1 MPQAIHKMVGCICG
15 ITTCGRKP
23 AKLDRKNHQQDKS
36 NQKLRHC
43 LTQYGEEP
51 ADVVNYAFCLIA
63 ETIPIVIPRIAAR
76 SSDTDDSS
84 SVAGRKFWMILEI
97 DEPETIEVPKFP

>member
-1 MPQAIHKMVGCICG
+1 MP
-15 ITTCGRKP
+15 
-23 AKLDRKNHQQDKS
+23 
-36 NQKLRHC
+36 
-43 LTQYGEEP
+43 
-51 ADVVNYAFCLIA
+51 FCLIA